1 MEPKVVNSSSC
12 FEGLTRLGRPCT
24 PAVIPGAAPPRPKLG
39 RGWQIS
45 MHRGKFD
52 KESLM
57 EISWMVLSLKGVSLI
72 EVSLTEINLIQVSPI
87 MASLREREREG
98 LTEESLIEIS
108 WMKVSFKEASL
119 ITESLTEINLIQ
131 VSSID

>member
-1 MEPKVVNSSSC
+1 
-12 FEGLTRLGRPCT
+12 
-24 PAVIPGAAPPRPKLG
+24 VIPGAAPPRPKLG

-72 EVSLTEINLIQVSPI
+72 DVSLTEINLIRVSPI
-87 MASLREREREG
+87 KASLRESERERKREREG
-98 LTEESLIEIS
+98 LTEVSLIEIN
-108 WMKVSFKEASL
+108 WRIFEEASL
-119 ITESLTEINLIQ
+119 IAESWTEIDLIQ
-131 VSSID
+131 

>member
-72 EVSLTEINLIQVSPI
+72 DVSLTEINLIRVSPR
-87 MASLREREREG
+87 ARERESERE
-98 LTEESLIEIS
+98 
-108 WMKVSFKEASL
+108 KV
-119 ITESLTEINLIQ
+119 
-131 VSSID
+131 